1 MMEEQNRDEAAPVQR
16 FVSPLFREGDVVR
29 ILCGDE
35 GYQGTLGIVEKV
47 FRSGRCQ
54 VGIKPMGFLNLPPE
68 GIEHVESV

>member
-1 MMEEQNRDEAAPVQR
+1 MNTENGQPNTPVEC
-16 FVSPLFREGDVVR
+16 FVSPPFREGDVVR

-35 GYQGTLGIVEKV
+35 GYQGTLGVVEKV

-68 GIEHVESV
+68 GIEHAVSD

>member
-1 MMEEQNRDEAAPVQR
+1 MNTENGQPNTPVKC

-68 GIEHVESV
+68 GIEHAVSD

>member
-1 MMEEQNRDEAAPVQR
+1 MNSETTESKTPVQR

-68 GIEHVESV
+68 GIEHAVSD